1 MAQYEYGDRI
11 GKTARISPGCSAL
24 IFDSSDRKILLT
36 RRTDNNRWC
45 LPGGR
50 MDPGESIKETC
61 VREVW
66 EETGLRVRV
75 VRLLGVYS
83 SPHFIIKYPD
93 GNRWQVLSVSFQAEV
108 TGGELG
114 LSDETTEAGY
124 FSIEEI
130 EQMDVMDSHVT
141 RIRDALTHPEGGL
154 FE

>member
-24 IFDSSDRKILLT
+24 IFDLTGKKILLT

-50 MDPGESIKETC
+50 MDPGESIEETC

-66 EETGLRVRV
+66 EETGLHVKV

-83 SPHFIIKYPD
+83 SPHFIVKYAD
-93 GNRWQVLSVSFQAEV
+93 GNRWQVFSVSFLAEV

-114 LSDETTEAGY
+114 LSDETTGAGY
-124 FSIEEI
+124 FTLAEI
-130 EQMDVMDSHVT
+130 EQMDVMDSHLT
-141 RIRDALTHPEGGL
+141 RIRDALAHPEGGL
-154 FE
+154 FK